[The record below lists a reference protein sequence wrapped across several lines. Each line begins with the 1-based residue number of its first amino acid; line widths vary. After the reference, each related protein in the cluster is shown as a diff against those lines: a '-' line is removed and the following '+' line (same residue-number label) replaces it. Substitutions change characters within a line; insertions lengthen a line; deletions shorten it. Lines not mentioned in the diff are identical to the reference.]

1 MAVKHF
7 SVDYK
12 TINEHGTFSAGDT
25 ITGRVTLEASKETSL
40 QSLFIKAK
48 GKAEVKWTENE
59 GQNPVAYS
67 GKKKYFSLQ
76 ILLQE
81 GKGDGSEIISP
92 GRHVYPF
99 TFQIPA
105 KEMPSS
111 YMGKWGK
118 ITYYLKAKL
127 IRTLWLIDRA
137 KTEFTYLSKTNMI
150 IPGLR
155 EPQHGSKILFFA
167 SGDISLDI
175 HIETMGYLSGEA
187 IKILVEIHNNSTR
200 TVTPNFYLCEEQ
212 SFFAKH
218 KRNIYTNDI
227 IKERGDPVTAST
239 RQTVTKVLT
248 IPPQLPV
255 SLLDCSILKLEYR
268 LKVTL
273 DVPTAKDPEVKL
285 PLVILLDK
293 SIAAEERQQE
303 YSWSK

>member
-7 SVDYK
+7 SVDYN

-25 ITGRVTLEASKETSL
+25 ITGWVTLEASKETSL

-59 GQNPVAYS
+59 RQNPVAYS

-81 GKGDGSEIISP
+81 GKGDGLLVVSTDIFFIFP
-92 GRHVYPF
+92 LR
-99 TFQIPA
+99 
-105 KEMPSS
+105 EMPSS

-127 IRTLWLIDRA
+127 IRTLWLIDKA
-137 KTEFTYLSKTNMI
+137 KTDYFLS
-150 IPGLR
+150 L
-155 EPQHGSKILFFA
+155 
-167 SGDISLDI
+167 
-175 HIETMGYLSGEA
+175 
-187 IKILVEIHNNSTR
+187 IHNNSTR
-200 TVTPNFYLCEEQ
+200 TVTPNFYLYEEQ

-218 KRNIYTNDI
+218 KRKVYTNDI

-273 DVPTAKDPEVKL
+273 DVPMAKDPEVKL

>member
-7 SVDYK
+7 SVDYN

-25 ITGRVTLEASKETSL
+25 ITGWVTLEASKETSL

-59 GQNPVAYS
+59 RQNPVAYS

-81 GKGDGSEIISP
+81 GKGDGLLVVSTDIFFIFP
-92 GRHVYPF
+92 LR
-99 TFQIPA
+99 
-105 KEMPSS
+105 EMPSS

-127 IRTLWLIDRA
+127 IRTLWLIDKA
-137 KTEFTYLSKTNMI
+137 KTDYFLS
-150 IPGLR
+150 L
-155 EPQHGSKILFFA
+155 ILFFA
-167 SGDISLDI
+167 SGNISLDI

-200 TVTPNFYLCEEQ
+200 TVTPNFYLYEEQ

-218 KRNIYTNDI
+218 KRKVYTNDI

-273 DVPTAKDPEVKL
+273 DVPMAKDPEVKL

>member
-25 ITGRVTLEASKETSL
+25 ITGR
-40 QSLFIKAK
+40 SLFIKAK

-105 KEMPSS
+105 REMPSS

-155 EPQHGSKILFFA
+155 VKCSYYPSCFLNY
-167 SGDISLDI
+167 IS
-175 HIETMGYLSGEA
+175 
-187 IKILVEIHNNSTR
+187 IKILVEIHNNSTC
-200 TVTPNFYLCEEQ
+200 TVTPNFYLYEEQ

>member
-1 MAVKHF
+1 VTMAVKHF
-7 SVDYK
+7 SVDYN

-25 ITGRVTLEASKETSL
+25 ITGWVTLEASKETSL

-59 GQNPVAYS
+59 RQNPVAYS
-67 GKKKYFSLQ
+67 GKKKYFIRVTDTSQHQL
-76 ILLQE
+76 IRGESGLHC
-81 GKGDGSEIISP
+81 SEIITP
-92 GRHVYPF
+92 GRHAYPF

-127 IRTLWLIDRA
+127 IRTLWLIDKA

-155 EPQHGSKILFFA
+155 EPQYGSKILFFA
-167 SGDISLDI
+167 SGNISLDI
-175 HIETMGYLSGEA
+175 HIETMGELS
-187 IKILVEIHNNSTR
+187 H
-200 TVTPNFYLCEEQ
+200 F
-212 SFFAKH
+212 FFAKH
-218 KRNIYTNDI
+218 KRKVYTNDI

-273 DVPTAKDPEVKL
+273 DVPMAKDPEVKL

>member
-1 MAVKHF
+1 MIMSF
-7 SVDYK
+7 
-12 TINEHGTFSAGDT
+12 
-25 ITGRVTLEASKETSL
+25 
-40 QSLFIKAK
+40 LF
-48 GKAEVKWTENE
+48 
-59 GQNPVAYS
+59 
-67 GKKKYFSLQ
+67 
-76 ILLQE
+76 
-81 GKGDGSEIISP
+81 
-92 GRHVYPF
+92 F
-99 TFQIPA
+99 TFPLR
-105 KEMPSS
+105 EMPSS

-155 EPQHGSKILFFA
+155 EPQHGSKILYFA

-187 IKILVEIHNNSTR
+187 IKILVEIHNNSTC
-200 TVTPNFYLCEEQ
+200 TVTPNFYLYEEQ